1 MAILLDEESKEYYI
15 KAGHI
20 AGRALNYAA
29 KLAKPGMS
37 VRGILNKVEEK
48 IILSGAGLAFPPQ
61 MSINTFA
68 AHVCPTE
75 DNDIIL
81 KEGDVIKID
90 VGAEYE
96 GFIGDT
102 ARTVY
107 LGNDPEMLKLV
118 NSSKKALE
126 EAIKILKPG
135 CKIGDIGKKIS
146 ETIISLGFNP
156 IRNLSGHG
164 LGVYEFHDAPTIPNF
179 DNGDDSVLEENE
191 MIAIEPFAT
200 NGVGLVKGSGE
211 ATVFNKVDNKGTRNP
226 FAREAIKFIDKLEDL
241 PFSQSFLEKNIG
253 KPKTRVALN
262 ELKKLEIIQEHPPL
276 EEKSGGLVSQHEHS
290 FLIGEPTIITTMVE
304 DNE

>member
-1 MAILLDEESKEYYI
+1 MAILLDEESKEYYL
-15 KAGHI
+15 KAGQI
-20 AGRALNYAA
+20 AGRALNYGA
-29 KLAKPGMS
+29 KLAKPGVS
-37 VRGILNKVEEK
+37 VRDLLNKIEEK
-48 IILSGAGLAFPPQ
+48 IISLGAGLAFPPQ
-61 MSINTFA
+61 ASLNTFA

-75 DNDIIL
+75 DDDIIL

-107 LGNDPEMLKLV
+107 LGNDPEIIKLV
-118 NSSKKALE
+118 DASKKALE
-126 EAIKILKPG
+126 EAMKLLKPG
-135 CKIGDIGKKIS
+135 CKVGGIGKKIN
-146 ETIISLGFNP
+146 ETITSLGFNP

-179 DNGDDSVLEENE
+179 DNGDESVLEENE

-211 ATVFNKVDNKGTRNP
+211 ATVFNKYDSKGTRNP
-226 FAREAIKFIDKLEDL
+226 FAREALKFIDQLEDL
-241 PFSQSFLEKNIG
+241 PFSKSFLEKKIG

-276 EEKSGGLVSQHEHS
+276 EERSGGIVSQYEHS
-290 FLIGEPTIITTMVE
+290 FLIGEKTIITTMVDDDE
-304 DNE
+304 